1 MFFACTQNAGHV
13 TGIIFGIVDNPYQA
27 GVLGKIGPYLPCSTL
42 SSKKP
47 PLGIAMA
54 AGFVQSSCLE
64 VSDILPPFRS
74 SASYFPAQKAVFGR
88 PCNESGRADR
98 PAGRRRQGVK

>member
-54 AGFVQSSCLE
+54 AGFVQSSCFDL
-64 VSDILPPFRS
+64 SDMSLLLSGLVICVAALILRFIAQHPCPLPPSR
-74 SASYFPAQKAVFGR
+74 GR
-88 PCNESGRADR
+88 
-98 PAGRRRQGVK
+98 